1 MNQLAHA
8 TWITVTG
15 SCLAVPLGSTEQHGP
30 HLPLN
35 TDTVIAIALVDR
47 LVNARASVCAAPP
60 LPYGSSGEHQR
71 FTGTLSIGNDALRL
85 LLIELVR
92 SAAMSFERVLF
103 VNGHGG
109 NHLVTADVVKLMST
123 EGHTV
128 AVFSPHGDYDLHA
141 GHEETS
147 ILLHVAPDLVD
158 TTAAEVGNTA
168 DARSL
173 WPALSTEGVH
183 AVSPNGVLGDPTRAN
198 ADEGKR
204 ILQEMSDQLIDFYD
218 GWSTPS

>member
-8 TWITVTG
+8 TWMTVTG

-30 HLPLN
+30 HLPMN
-35 TDTVIAIALVDR
+35 TDTIIATALVER
-47 LVNARASVCAAPP
+47 LVCARASVCAAPP

-92 SAAMSFERVLF
+92 SATTTFERVLF

-109 NHLVTADVVKLMST
+109 NRRVASDVVKLMSN
-123 EGHTV
+123 EGHSV

-158 TTAAEVGNTA
+158 LTAAETGNTA

-173 WPALSTEGVH
+173 WPELSTEGVH
-183 AVSPNGVLGDPTRAN
+183 AVSPNGVLGDPTRAT
-198 ADEGKR
+198 ADEGER
-204 ILQEMSDQLIDFYD
+204 ILHEMSDQLIDFFD
-218 GWSTPS
+218 AWSTPR